1 METDRVVRVPPVRL
15 RRWLGGFAERHGDV
29 EAVLSSDAVSLHAAD
44 GAVAVVTVPFL
55 PWQPAGEPLDA
66 LVAHVGRTR
75 DVGVVLVRKGGYA
88 VGRFTG
94 VRLVASKVDSTYVQG
109 RTKAGGWS
117 QQRYARRRDNQSA
130 KAYAETA
137 DVAARLLAPHAAAL
151 DAVVGGGDPLAVA
164 AVLADPRLAPL
175 RPLLQPRVLPV
186 PDPRLRVLEAF
197 PEQFLA
203 VEIALNALA

>member
-1 METDRVVRVPPVRL
+1 MDTDRVVRVPPERL
-15 RRWLGGFAERHGDV
+15 RRWLDSFAERHGAV
-29 EAVLSSDAVSLHAAD
+29 EATLSSDVVTLLAED
-44 GAVAVVTVPFL
+44 GAEAAVTVPFL
-55 PWQPAGEPLDA
+55 PWQPAGDPLDA
-66 LVAHVGRTR
+66 LLAHVGRTR
-75 DVGVVLVRKGGYA
+75 TVGAVLVRKGGYA

-94 VRLVASKVDSTYVQG
+94 SRLLESKVDSTYVQG

-137 DVAARLLAPHAAAL
+137 DVAARLLAPHAASL
-151 DAVVGGGDPLAVA
+151 DGVVGGGDAPAVA
-164 AVLADPRLAPL
+164 AVLADPRLSAL

-186 PDPRLRVLEAF
+186 PDPRLRVLQAF

-203 VEIALNALA
+203 VEITLNARA